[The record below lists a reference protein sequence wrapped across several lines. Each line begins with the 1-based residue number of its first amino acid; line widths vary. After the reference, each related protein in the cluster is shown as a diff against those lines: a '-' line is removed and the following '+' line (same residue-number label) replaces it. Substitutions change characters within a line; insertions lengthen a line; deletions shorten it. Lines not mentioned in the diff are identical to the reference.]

1 MRAAWLSVPLL
12 LTASPIS
19 AQQAEA
25 YTVVAGDDCEVVAKK
40 VYGDK
45 KLLPLLH
52 EANPQL
58 GPVPH
63 HLVPGQVLRTPKPGA
78 EAKVTFIR
86 KDVEAATPVTHPAK
100 MNEDLDRGHKVSTL
114 ASSSAE
120 ITFKDTTRLQLSEH
134 TLVVILGGSSS
145 QSSSKQAAASDTT
158 LLTGE
163 LHAHLGA
170 LVGKP
175 KPVVTP
181 GARIEVGGESRLSVD
196 DKKTTRL
203 AVYQGKSTLASSGAK
218 VEVNKGFG
226 SKADL
231 GKKPTKPKALPAP
244 PTWTKAAPRSLLSIG
259 NPDLA
264 ATHSPAAP
272 GIAKFHVQ
280 LARDVAFNDL
290 LVDVRVPSSIVD
302 LEAKALPAGT
312 YHARVSAIDDDAFE
326 GAYGEV
332 MTTQVVSITPVAS
345 AEGKRASLSVT
356 PGAFCGLDG
365 APLAAATSFELT
377 PARSHTLRCGSD
389 ATGEGASELV
399 LEAKLA
405 GSVHPEATFGE
416 VAWNAGEG
424 TRELRLRLTD
434 ATGAPVSGAKVSVR
448 APAGVVVEPVRE
460 DPAGTYGTRLR
471 FPAGVTG
478 DVAFELDGAPQH
490 VVPLPRADAPT
501 PSGSPPTS
509 STPFR
514 ATELGAYLGVQHAR
528 ERFGLGS
535 VLGLEG
541 TYGFRIAAAVLSVG
555 VRGDWERYGL
565 TEGNGF
571 HLGDAFAVGFPI
583 ALRFGGRLSVFGQA
597 VPQFLVDR
605 VRINIGQSPKLPR
618 DVTDSVASPAL
629 RVGAGLRFAVAP
641 SAALHL
647 EGGYRFAPT
656 HTLETGDVSLAGP
669 YGVVSGR
676 FVF

>member
-1 MRAAWLSVPLL
+1 MRAAFLSVPLL
-12 LTASPIS
+12 LAAIPVE
-19 AQQAEA
+19 AQQAET
-25 YTVVAGDDCEVVAKK
+25 YTVVPGDDCETVAKK
-40 VYGDK
+40 IYGDK

-134 TLVVILGGSSS
+134 TLVVILGGSSA
-145 QSSSKQAAASDTT
+145 QSSTKQAAASDTT

-181 GARIEVGGESRLSVD
+181 GARIEVGGESRVSVD
-196 DKKTTRL
+196 EKKTTRL
-203 AVYQGKSTLASSGAK
+203 SVYQGKSTLASSGAK

-231 GKKPTKPKALPAP
+231 GKKPTKPKPLPVA
-244 PTWTKAAPRSLLSIG
+244 PTWTTPAPRTLVAIG
-259 NPDLA
+259 APDLA
-264 ATHSPAAP
+264 ATHSAAAP
-272 GIAKFHVQ
+272 GVARFHLQ
-280 LARDVAFNDL
+280 LARDLAFNDL
-290 LVDVRVPSSIVD
+290 VVDARVPASIVS

-326 GAYGEV
+326 GAYGDV

-345 AEGKRASLSVT
+345 AEGKRASVSVS
-356 PGAFCGLDG
+356 PGAFCGLDD
-365 APLAAATSFELT
+365 APLAAASSLELT
-377 PARSHTLRCGSD
+377 PARAHTLRCAPD
-389 ATGEGASELV
+389 ATGTGAAELV
-399 LEAKLA
+399 LESKLA
-405 GSVHPEATFGE
+405 GSVHAETSFGD
-416 VAWNAGEG
+416 VAWNAGSG
-424 TRELRLRLTD
+424 SRELSLRLTD
-434 ATGAPVSGAKVSVR
+434 AAGAPVSGAKVTVR
-448 APAGVVVEPVRE
+448 APARVVADPVRE
-460 DPAGTYGTRLR
+460 DPPGTYVTHLQ
-471 FPAGVTG
+471 FPPGVTG

-490 VVPLPRADAPT
+490 VVPLPRADAPST
-501 PSGSPPTS
+501 IAPSPGSS
-509 STPFR
+509 PFR
-514 ATELGAYLGVQHAR
+514 ATELGAFLGVQHAR
-528 ERFGLGS
+528 ERFGFGS

-541 TYGFRIAAAVLSVG
+541 TYGFRVGATVLAVG
-555 VRGDWERYGL
+555 VRGDWERYGIS
-565 TEGNGF
+565 EGNGF
-571 HLGDAFAVGFPI
+571 HLGDAFAVGLPI
-583 ALRFGGRLSVFGQA
+583 ALRFGGRLQVFGQA

-618 DVTDSVASPAL
+618 DVTESVVLPAVRL
-629 RVGAGLRFAVAP
+629 GAGLRFAFAS

-656 HTLETGDVSLAGP
+656 HAVDTGDVSLAGP
-669 YGVVSGR
+669 YAVLSGR
-676 FVF
+676 FIF